1 MKQNTVNPVKERR
14 KLWLEASSELVKKRS
29 TLTKVKITLNKLNYE
44 EDIYTDELK
53 LIRRH
58 LSEPLADK
66 IISLVVNN
74 DYLKNRK

>member
-66 IISLVVNN
+66 IISLIVNN

>member
-1 MKQNTVNPVKERR
+1 MKQNTVNPINESR
-14 KLWLEASSELVKKRS
+14 KLWLEASSELVEKRS
-29 TLTKVKITLNKLNYE
+29 TLTRVNITLNKLNYK
-44 EDIYTDELK
+44 EDIYIDELK

-66 IISLVVNN
+66 ITSLVVNN

>member
-1 MKQNTVNPVKERR
+1 MKQNTVNPINESR
-14 KLWLEASSELVKKRS
+14 KLWLEASSELVEKRS
-29 TLTKVKITLNKLNYE
+29 TLTRVNMTLNKLNYK
-44 EDIYTDELK
+44 EDIYIDELK

-66 IISLVVNN
+66 ITSLVVNN

>member
-29 TLTKVKITLNKLNYE
+29 TLTRVKITLNKLNYE